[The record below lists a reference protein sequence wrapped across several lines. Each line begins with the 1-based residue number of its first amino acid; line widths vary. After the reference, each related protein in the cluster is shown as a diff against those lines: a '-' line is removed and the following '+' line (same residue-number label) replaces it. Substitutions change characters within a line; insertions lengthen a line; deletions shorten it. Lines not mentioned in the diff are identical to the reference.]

1 MDYLDAVL
9 LDVVDE
15 NDANSVEDDLFHTDN
30 WVEELIED
38 HRGLALRSGK
48 HGPEFAPPRSR
59 NFSEGPT
66 NIMMAL
72 SEFCR
77 HYFKTGQLV
86 DIDEMC
92 IYFKGRHRC
101 KCYDPNKTN
110 KWHFKLFC
118 WNDSKT

>member
-1 MDYLDAVL
+1 MDFLDAVL

-77 HYFKTGQLV
+77 HMY
-86 DIDEMC
+86 DYMC
-92 IYFKGRHRC
+92 FLCCIHVHR
-101 KCYDPNKTN
+101 
-110 KWHFKLFC
+110 W
-118 WNDSKT
+118 S